1 MRTFFTTTALIL
13 LCSGAFSQTALN
25 SQTNVTPVL
34 ASSSVL
40 NYSGDL
46 VDSNEHDVISY
57 GNGVTF
63 SPTDSFL
70 SVDSTQINQA
80 AIEARVFTVD
90 YLAPTITNNTL
101 RAIAY
106 GNLAVLGVSGG
117 SVLSSQTSTGP
128 ASTGVTATTSDVF
141 IGTVI
146 SDGSDP
152 GTVSVSGNSVL
163 SSAVGNS
170 ASYTITR

>member
-1 MRTFFTTTALIL
+1 M
-13 LCSGAFSQTALN
+13 CSGAFGQTALN
-25 SQTNVTPVL
+25 SQTNTTPVL
-34 ASSSVL
+34 ATSSVL

-46 VDSNEHDVISY
+46 VENNQHDVISY

-80 AIEARVFTVD
+80 AIESRISTVE

-106 GNLAVLGVSGG
+106 GNLAILGASGG
-117 SVLSSQTSTGP
+117 SVLSSQTSTDTT
-128 ASTGVTATTSDVF
+128 STGVTATTSDVY
-141 IGTVI
+141 IGAVI

-152 GTVSVSGNSVL
+152 GTVEVSGNSVL